1 MIVLRNMEHHRI
13 LREHE
18 PRHMYRLL
26 FDVITLIPLSLMY
39 SFVMTT
45 SRRKPG
51 LDAWPE
57 LLKIPSIFRFYR
69 IQEYLND
76 LSYNAGVNQKIV
88 ICLGQA
94 TKLLIWMHLV
104 GAQFYLM
111 VCWKCGTRNWS
122 ENLRD
127 VMFDSNDP
135 KEWLGIIL
143 VFVGSLF
150 AHNFRG
156 KDAFILISRLIS
168 RFCIRLHTR

>member
-1 MIVLRNMEHHRI
+1 MEDHRI

-26 FDVITLIPLSLMY
+26 FDVITLIPWSLMY
-39 SFVMTT
+39 SFIMTT
-45 SRRKPG
+45 SRIKPEYD
-51 LDAWPE
+51 LWPE
-57 LLKIPSIFRFYR
+57 LLKIPTIFRFYR

-76 LSYNAGVNQKIV
+76 LSYNAGVNQKVV

-104 GAQFYLM
+104 GAQFFLM
-111 VCWKCGTRNWS
+111 KCWKCAERNWS

-127 VMFDSNDP
+127 VRFNADDP

-156 KDAFILISRLIS
+156 NNALFFASQIS
-168 RFCIRLHTR
+168 